1 MTGLIKRYDGIVD
14 VIEDRIA
21 PWLVPTLA
29 RAVFAAVF
37 FMYYWNSAGTK
48 LADAF
53 TPTFGAFSQIFPK
66 VAEAVS
72 YDLTQASMLQKAIMV
87 LGAWA
92 EYALPLLILVGFA
105 TRFAAIGMIGFVI
118 VQSLTDIYGHGL
130 SETDIGGWFD
140 NVASSVIADQRT
152 LWVFLL
158 IILIVRG
165 AGPIS
170 VDAAIRWLRSA
181 IFGRREASV

>member
-1 MTGLIKRYDGIVD
+1 MSLFYLYDDLVRALNER
-14 VIEDRIA
+14 VA

-29 RAVFAAVF
+29 RVVFALVF
-37 FMYYWNSAGTK
+37 FFYYWNSAGTK
-48 LADAF
+48 LDGIF
-53 TPTFGAFSQIFPK
+53 TPSFGAFSQIFPK

-72 YDLTQASMLQKAIMV
+72 YDLTQASAFQKLVMV

-92 EYALPLLILVGFA
+92 EYALPLLILIGLF
-105 TRFAAIGMIGFVI
+105 TRLAALGMIGFVI

-140 NVASSVIADQRT
+140 NVASSTIMDQRT

-158 IILIVRG
+158 VVLVLRG
-165 AGPIS
+165 AGPVS
-170 VDAAIRWLRSA
+170 VDRLLGGA
-181 IFGRREASV
+181 RRRLTGEPV

>member
-1 MTGLIKRYDGIVD
+1 MNILRLHDDAVD
-14 VIEDRIA
+14 FLEDKVA

-29 RAVFAAVF
+29 RLVFFAVF
-37 FMYYWNSAGTK
+37 FFYYFNSAGTK
-48 LADAF
+48 LDTWS
-53 TPTFGAFSQIFPK
+53 TPSFGAFSQIFPK

-72 YDLTQASMLQKAIMV
+72 YDLTQASFLQKAVMV

-92 EYALPLLILVGFA
+92 EYALPVLIVVGLL
-105 TRFAAIGMIGFVI
+105 TRLSALAMIGFVI

-130 SETDIGGWFD
+130 SETDVGGWFD
-140 NVASSVIADQRT
+140 NVASSVIMDQRT

-158 IILIVRG
+158 IVIIVRG

-170 VDAAIRWLRSA
+170 VDALLKMARRA
-181 IFGRREASV
+181 IFGPKEAAYE